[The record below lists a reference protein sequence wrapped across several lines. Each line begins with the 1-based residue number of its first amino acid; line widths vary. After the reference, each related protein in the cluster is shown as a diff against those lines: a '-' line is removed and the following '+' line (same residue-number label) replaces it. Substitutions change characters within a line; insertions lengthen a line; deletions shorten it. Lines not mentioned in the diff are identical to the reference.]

1 MGSEADCGI
10 CGAGAVNIH
19 AFNYFLCFFCRSML
33 NIFEVSQYDFILFS
47 LIY

>member
-1 MGSEADCGI
+1 MGFVVQGLLTSMHLI
-10 CGAGAVNIH
+10 IFYV
-19 AFNYFLCFFCRSML
+19 FFCRSTL